1 MKEIFIKISD
11 SELSKFIIDNYSDY
25 IDDYADMPQ
34 FNLHRLDEFEGKQQ
48 LNIISVS
55 CITEAVL
62 LDELDHFIK
71 KVSSD
76 NYIFPYSINKHFAD
90 KNLLLFRFAKV
101 SFENNLPKYSAR
113 KKMAIRDK
121 KIDSLLG

>member
-1 MKEIFIKISD
+1 VKGFFIEKSD
-11 SELSKFIIDNYSDY
+11 SELSKLIIDNYEYY

-34 FNLHRLDEFEGKQQ
+34 FSLLKLDEVEGKME
-48 LNIISVS
+48 LNRISVS
-55 CITEAVL
+55 CITEEVL
-62 LDELDHFIK
+62 LSELDHFIK
-71 KVSSD
+71 GVSDD
-76 NYIFPYSINKHFAD
+76 NYFFPYSINKHFAD

>member
-1 MKEIFIKISD
+1 MFIQNSD
-11 SELSKFIIDNYSDY
+11 SELSKLIIDNYSDY

-34 FNLHRLDEFEGKQQ
+34 FNIHRLNGFEGKQQ

-55 CITEAVL
+55 CRTEAVL

-71 KVSSD
+71 RVSID